1 MIERYSRAEM
11 ARIWS
16 DENRIAKWLAVE
28 IAVVEAWAARGVIPE
43 SALPAI
49 RKASVDL
56 KRMQEIERETDHDV
70 IAFLRA
76 AGETVGPDARFIHLG
91 LTSTDVVDTALSIQ
105 ATEALDLL
113 ITNTAKFLVVLER
126 RAVEFKNTI
135 MVGRTH
141 GMQAEPTTFGF
152 KLAVWVD
159 ETRRNL
165 HRLHEAREMIAY
177 GKLSG
182 AVGTHANV
190 PPDLEDEVCAKLGLK
205 SAPVS
210 TQTLQRDRHAQYIT
224 TLALVA
230 SSLDKF
236 ATEIRHLQRTEVR
249 EVEEPFGEKQ
259 QGSSAMPHKRNPHR
273 SERICGLARLVRG
286 YAQTALENVAL
297 WHERDISH
305 SSTERVIFPDACLTL
320 DYMLHDF
327 TEIMDGLVVFSDQ
340 MMYNLESTGGLTSS
354 QQVLLKLVEKGM
366 DRQDAYK
373 LVQKYAMRAW
383 KERVSFVEGLK
394 SDTEVTSRLS
404 PEDLQNVFDYSYHF
418 KYIDTAFVRLG
429 LI

>member
-1 MIERYSRAEM
+1 M
-11 ARIWS
+11 AHIWS
-16 DENRIAKWLAVE
+16 DENKIAKWLEVE
-28 IAVVEAWAARGVIPE
+28 IAVAEAWGGRGVIPA

-49 RKASVDL
+49 RLATVNL
-56 KRMQEIERETDHDV
+56 KRMEEIERETDHDV

-91 LTSTDVVDTALSIQ
+91 LTSTDVVDTALSLQ

-113 ITNTAKFLVVLER
+113 IADTKGLLKVLER
-126 RAVEFKNTI
+126 RAVEFKDTI

-159 ETRRNL
+159 EMRRNL
-165 HRLHEAREMIAY
+165 RRLREAREMIAV
-177 GKLSG
+177 GKISG

-190 PPDLEDEVCAKLGLK
+190 PPDLEVEVCQKLGLEA
-205 SAPVS
+205 APVS
-210 TQTLQRDRHAQYIT
+210 TQTLQRDRHAQYLA
-224 TLALVA
+224 TLAIVA

-249 EVEEPFGEKQ
+249 EVEEPFGPKQ

-286 YAQTALENVAL
+286 YAMTGLENVAL

-320 DYMLHDF
+320 DFMLHDF
-327 TEIMDGLVVFSDQ
+327 QEIMAGLVVFPEQ
-340 MMYNLESTGGLTSS
+340 MLYNLESTGGLTSS
-354 QQVLLKLVEKGM
+354 QQVLLKLVDKGM
-366 DRQDAYK
+366 DRQEAYK

-383 KERVSFVEGLK
+383 QQRVSFVDGLK
-394 SDTEVTSRLS
+394 SDPAITNLLTSQ
-404 PEDLQNVFDYSYHF
+404 DLQVAFDYSYHF
-418 KYIDTAFVRLG
+418 KHIDAAFQRLG
-429 LI
+429 LK